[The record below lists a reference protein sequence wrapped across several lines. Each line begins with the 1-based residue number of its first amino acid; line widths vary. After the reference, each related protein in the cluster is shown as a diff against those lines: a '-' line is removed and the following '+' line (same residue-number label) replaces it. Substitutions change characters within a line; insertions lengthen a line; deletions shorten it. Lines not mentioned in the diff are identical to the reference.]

1 MRLTDYNCKFKF
13 FYMFNYL
20 ELFFEEFMTNDWVGI
35 LKFNGFSFFAI
46 VLGPFIREVISDI
59 KDKIFDPALIIISA
73 ILLGLVVWCGFAPLT
88 SSILEVRIVA
98 IVYFFLFLLGGS
110 FAYRNKV

>member
-1 MRLTDYNCKFKF
+1 MYYC
-13 FYMFNYL
+13 L
-20 ELFFEEFMTNDWVGI
+20 EQFFEEFAIQGWVGI

-59 KDKIFDPALIIISA
+59 KDKIFEPALIIISA
-73 ILLGLVVWCGFAPLT
+73 ILLGLSIWCGFAPLT